1 MGVVDSVH
9 CVLCGFDVR
18 PDRLGLSP
26 AGAYD
31 LIEAPNHSL
40 ELRRRLYGGR
50 ARITVEK
57 LPLPLPFAYGMRDAL
72 KAALARVNVEIA
84 EAGGEPDVDE

>member
-18 PDRLGLSP
+18 PDRLGLSA

-31 LIEAPNHSL
+31 LIEGTPHPL
-40 ELRRRLYGGR
+40 ELRRRTYGGR
-50 ARITVEK
+50 ARIPVEK

-72 KAALARVNVEIA
+72 KAALARVNAEIA
-84 EAGGEPDVDE
+84 EAGGDPDVDE